1 MAGVS
6 QEMPASV
13 TQHVRVHMRQSR
25 TISGR
30 RDRLGDIRARH
41 RTAPLARK
49 HKGRLR
55 FLTAPKLT
63 QGPKFVTLNRV
74 NAINTAF
81 EASNVQVSLGDI
93 DLIPAQIALGT
104 LVQIALRQ
112 LESQYCLS
120 AKSL

>member
-93 DLIPAQIALGT
+93 DLIPAQIDGFGHPQS
-104 LVQIALRQ
+104 VPSHD
-112 LESQYCLS
+112 EN
-120 AKSL
+120 